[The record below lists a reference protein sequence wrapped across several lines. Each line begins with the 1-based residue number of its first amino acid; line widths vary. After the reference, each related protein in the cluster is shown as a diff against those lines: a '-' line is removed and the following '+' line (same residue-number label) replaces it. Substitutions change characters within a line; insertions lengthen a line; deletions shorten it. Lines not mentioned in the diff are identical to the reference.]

1 LFQDGT
7 TLINTMNSF
16 KINVSETY
24 KKAQKKS
31 AVWIALFL
39 ITLFFSTIL
48 SIIIFII
55 CVCGGI
61 AIVIAKPMWITIF
74 LGLGLLALGGL
85 IVYYNIK
92 FILNIFKKTATNGIE
107 IFETDQPELFKLI
120 KATADKVGTK
130 HPKKVFI
137 IDDVNAY
144 VSYSNN
150 LQSLVF
156 PTRKNLSIGVG
167 LLHGIS
173 QNELK
178 GIIAHEFGHFSQKS
192 MTIGSHVGNA
202 TKIMEDILYSNQTL
216 KFDVDNLGQINGIV
230 GFISMGAV
238 AYNKMIESILKI
250 IHKKLEFNYL
260 KLSREMEFHADQI
273 ATNVV
278 GIETMSKP
286 LLRIELYQ
294 FVYQELA
301 NFYTNLQDDKKFS
314 TNIYQNMNQLV
325 DFYID
330 DYELFLENN
339 LAIVGINEFNQNHS
353 LLQFEDLWSTHPEM
367 DKRLAN
373 IASTNHH
380 SEIDKS
386 PKAITLLQK
395 NNEFEEEFTFNFFF
409 QLNLYRVNEINNSEF
424 IETFKT
430 IYNKYN
436 YPKVYNHFFTNYD
449 LPFDRIK
456 EVDLTNKQ
464 QNIPSNELFSDE
476 NILVAKQYL
485 ALQID
490 LLQLDFFTGQKKP
503 QPFKYN
509 NVVYNKKQ
517 DVLKVKEEL
526 EQINKEKEAEFSEY
540 LDNIKIFFKS
550 NLDEQKT
557 ILLEDCIKVEAD
569 LSANIQLVNEIR
581 THINFATKPIHEKLR
596 IEALT
601 VLNNQIEQLKN
612 VTKDILQS
620 EIAKEKITIREIENA
635 QYFIDEDWIFFFDS
649 TGYNNNAFENLIE
662 NLYFVDQ
669 VSNNLLFQKKAAFLK
684 EYEPL
689 LDYTSKTKAS

>member
-1 LFQDGT
+1 
-7 TLINTMNSF
+7 M
-16 KINVSETY
+16 
-24 KKAQKKS
+24 
-31 AVWIALFL
+31 
-39 ITLFFSTIL
+39 
-48 SIIIFII
+48 
-55 CVCGGI
+55 
-61 AIVIAKPMWITIF
+61 
-74 LGLGLLALGGL
+74 GLLALGGL

-464 QNIPSNELFSDE
+464 QNIPTNELFSDE

>member
-1 LFQDGT
+1 
-7 TLINTMNSF
+7 MNSF

-216 KFDVDNLGQINGIV
+216 KFDVDNLDQINGIV

-301 NFYTNLQDDKKFS
+301 NFYTNLQDDQKFS

-330 DYELFLENN
+330 DYELSLENN

-380 SEIDKS
+380 SKIDKS

-464 QNIPSNELFSDE
+464 QNIPTNELFSDE

-490 LLQLDFFTGQKKP
+490 LLQLDFFTSQKKP

-526 EQINKEKEAEFSEY
+526 EQINMEKEAEFSEY

-684 EYEPL
+684 EYETL

>member
-1 LFQDGT
+1 
-7 TLINTMNSF
+7 MNSF

-150 LQSLVF
+150 LQSLFF

-301 NFYTNLQDDKKFS
+301 NFYTNLQDDKKF
-314 TNIYQNMNQLV
+314 
-325 DFYID
+325 
-330 DYELFLENN
+330 
-339 LAIVGINEFNQNHS
+339 
-353 LLQFEDLWSTHPEM
+353 
-367 DKRLAN
+367 
-373 IASTNHH
+373 
-380 SEIDKS
+380 
-386 PKAITLLQK
+386 
-395 NNEFEEEFTFNFFF
+395 
-409 QLNLYRVNEINNSEF
+409 
-424 IETFKT
+424 
-430 IYNKYN
+430 
-436 YPKVYNHFFTNYD
+436 
-449 LPFDRIK
+449 
-456 EVDLTNKQ
+456 
-464 QNIPSNELFSDE
+464 
-476 NILVAKQYL
+476 
-485 ALQID
+485 
-490 LLQLDFFTGQKKP
+490 
-503 QPFKYN
+503 
-509 NVVYNKKQ
+509 
-517 DVLKVKEEL
+517 
-526 EQINKEKEAEFSEY
+526 
-540 LDNIKIFFKS
+540 
-550 NLDEQKT
+550 
-557 ILLEDCIKVEAD
+557 
-569 LSANIQLVNEIR
+569 
-581 THINFATKPIHEKLR
+581 
-596 IEALT
+596 
-601 VLNNQIEQLKN
+601 
-612 VTKDILQS
+612 
-620 EIAKEKITIREIENA
+620 
-635 QYFIDEDWIFFFDS
+635 
-649 TGYNNNAFENLIE
+649 
-662 NLYFVDQ
+662 
-669 VSNNLLFQKKAAFLK
+669 
-684 EYEPL
+684 
-689 LDYTSKTKAS
+689 

>member
-1 LFQDGT
+1 
-7 TLINTMNSF
+7 MNSF

-137 IDDVNAY
+137 INDVNAY

-330 DYELFLENN
+330 DYELSLENN

-380 SEIDKS
+380 SKIDKS

-464 QNIPSNELFSDE
+464 QNIPTNELFSDE

-490 LLQLDFFTGQKKP
+490 LLQLDFFTSQKKP

-569 LSANIQLVNEIR
+569 LSANIQLVDEIR

>member
-1 LFQDGT
+1 
-7 TLINTMNSF
+7 MNSF

-61 AIVIAKPMWITIF
+61 AIVIAKPMWITII

-120 KATADKVGTK
+120 KETADKVGTK

-156 PTRKNLSIGVG
+156 PTRKNLSIGIG

-216 KFDVDNLGQINGIV
+216 RFDVDNLGQINGIV

-301 NFYTNLQDDKKFS
+301 NFYTSLQDDKKFS

-330 DYELFLENN
+330 DYELSLENN

-409 QLNLYRVNEINNSEF
+409 QLNLYRVNE
-424 IETFKT
+424 T
-430 IYNKYN
+430 
-436 YPKVYNHFFTNYD
+436 
-449 LPFDRIK
+449 
-456 EVDLTNKQ
+456 
-464 QNIPSNELFSDE
+464 
-476 NILVAKQYL
+476 
-485 ALQID
+485 
-490 LLQLDFFTGQKKP
+490 
-503 QPFKYN
+503 
-509 NVVYNKKQ
+509 
-517 DVLKVKEEL
+517 
-526 EQINKEKEAEFSEY
+526 
-540 LDNIKIFFKS
+540 DN
-550 NLDEQKT
+550 
-557 ILLEDCIKVEAD
+557 
-569 LSANIQLVNEIR
+569 
-581 THINFATKPIHEKLR
+581 
-596 IEALT
+596 
-601 VLNNQIEQLKN
+601 
-612 VTKDILQS
+612 
-620 EIAKEKITIREIENA
+620 
-635 QYFIDEDWIFFFDS
+635 
-649 TGYNNNAFENLIE
+649 
-662 NLYFVDQ
+662 
-669 VSNNLLFQKKAAFLK
+669 
-684 EYEPL
+684 
-689 LDYTSKTKAS
+689 

>member
-1 LFQDGT
+1 
-7 TLINTMNSF
+7 MH
-16 KINVSETY
+16 Y
-24 KKAQKKS
+24 R
-31 AVWIALFL
+31 
-39 ITLFFSTIL
+39 
-48 SIIIFII
+48 
-55 CVCGGI
+55 
-61 AIVIAKPMWITIF
+61 WITIF

-330 DYELFLENN
+330 DYELSLENN

-380 SEIDKS
+380 SKIDKS

-464 QNIPSNELFSDE
+464 QNIPTNELFSDE

>member
-1 LFQDGT
+1 
-7 TLINTMNSF
+7 MNSF

>member
-1 LFQDGT
+1 
-7 TLINTMNSF
+7 MNSF

-150 LQSLVF
+150 LQSLFF

-330 DYELFLENN
+330 DYELSLENN

-464 QNIPSNELFSDE
+464 QNIPTNELFSDE

-601 VLNNQIEQLKN
+601 VLNNQIEQLEKCN
-612 VTKDILQS
+612 KRYSTK
-620 EIAKEKITIREIENA
+620 
-635 QYFIDEDWIFFFDS
+635 
-649 TGYNNNAFENLIE
+649 
-662 NLYFVDQ
+662 
-669 VSNNLLFQKKAAFLK
+669 
-684 EYEPL
+684 
-689 LDYTSKTKAS
+689 

>member
-1 LFQDGT
+1 MFVEE
-7 TLINTMNSF
+7 S
-16 KINVSETY
+16 
-24 KKAQKKS
+24 
-31 AVWIALFL
+31 
-39 ITLFFSTIL
+39 L
-48 SIIIFII
+48 SSLLNQ
-55 CVCGGI
+55 CGL
-61 AIVIAKPMWITIF
+61 PFF

-464 QNIPSNELFSDE
+464 QNIPTNELFSDE

>member
-1 LFQDGT
+1 
-7 TLINTMNSF
+7 MNSF

-380 SEIDKS
+380 SKIDKS

-464 QNIPSNELFSDE
+464 QNIPTNELFSDE

>member
-1 LFQDGT
+1 
-7 TLINTMNSF
+7 MNSF

-464 QNIPSNELFSDE
+464 QNIPTNELFSDE

-601 VLNNQIEQLKN
+601 VLNN
-612 VTKDILQS
+612 
-620 EIAKEKITIREIENA
+620 
-635 QYFIDEDWIFFFDS
+635 
-649 TGYNNNAFENLIE
+649 
-662 NLYFVDQ
+662 
-669 VSNNLLFQKKAAFLK
+669 
-684 EYEPL
+684 
-689 LDYTSKTKAS
+689 

>member
-1 LFQDGT
+1 
-7 TLINTMNSF
+7 MNSF

-301 NFYTNLQDDKKFS
+301 NFYTNLQDDQKFS

-330 DYELFLENN
+330 DYELSLENN

-380 SEIDKS
+380 SKIDKS

-464 QNIPSNELFSDE
+464 QNIPTNELFSDE

-490 LLQLDFFTGQKKP
+490 LLQLDFFTSQKKP

-569 LSANIQLVNEIR
+569 LSANIQLVDEIR

>member
-1 LFQDGT
+1 
-7 TLINTMNSF
+7 MNSF

-464 QNIPSNELFSDE
+464 QNIPTNELFSDE

>member
-1 LFQDGT
+1 LLNQ
-7 TLINTMNSF
+7 
-16 KINVSETY
+16 
-24 KKAQKKS
+24 
-31 AVWIALFL
+31 
-39 ITLFFSTIL
+39 
-48 SIIIFII
+48 
-55 CVCGGI
+55 CGL
-61 AIVIAKPMWITIF
+61 PFF

-250 IHKKLEFNYL
+250 IHKKSEFNYL

-464 QNIPSNELFSDE
+464 QNIPTNELFSDE

>member
-1 LFQDGT
+1 
-7 TLINTMNSF
+7 MNSF

-61 AIVIAKPMWITIF
+61 AIVIAKPMWITII

-120 KATADKVGTK
+120 KETADKVGTK

-216 KFDVDNLGQINGIV
+216 RFDVDNLGQINGIV

-301 NFYTNLQDDKKFS
+301 NFYTSLQDDKKFS

-330 DYELFLENN
+330 DYELSLENN

-373 IASTNHH
+373 IAAANHH

-409 QLNLYRVNEINNSEF
+409 QLNLYRVNEIDNSEF
-424 IETFKT
+424 IETYKT

-436 YPKVYNHFFTNYD
+436 YPKVYNHFFSNYD

-456 EVDLTNKQ
+456 KADLTDKQ
-464 QNIPSNELFSDE
+464 QNIPTNELFSDE
-476 NILVAKQYL
+476 NIIVAKQYL

-490 LLQLDFFTGQKKP
+490 LLQLDFFINQKKP

-517 DVLKVKEEL
+517 DVLKIKEEL
-526 EQINKEKEAEFSEY
+526 EQINKEKEVEFSEY

-550 NLDEQKT
+550 NLDEQKS

-669 VSNNLLFQKKAAFLK
+669 ISNNLLFQKKSAFLK

>member
-1 LFQDGT
+1 
-7 TLINTMNSF
+7 MNSF

-55 CVCGGI
+55 CVCAGI
-61 AIVIAKPMWITIF
+61 AIVITKPMWITII

-107 IFETDQPELFKLI
+107 IFETNQPELFKLI
-120 KATADKVGTK
+120 KETADKVGTK

-156 PTRKNLSIGVG
+156 PTRKNLSIGIG

-216 KFDVDNLGQINGIV
+216 RFDVDNLGQINGIV

-409 QLNLYRVNEINNSEF
+409 QLNLYRVNEIDNSEF

-436 YPKVYNHFFTNYD
+436 YPKVYNHFFSNYD

-464 QNIPSNELFSDE
+464 QNIPTNELFSDE

-526 EQINKEKEAEFSEY
+526 EQINKEKEVEFSEY
-540 LDNIKIFFKS
+540 LDNIKIFFRS
-550 NLDEQKT
+550 NLDEQKS

-601 VLNNQIEQLKN
+601 VLNDQVEQLKN

>member
-1 LFQDGT
+1 
-7 TLINTMNSF
+7 MNSF

-150 LQSLVF
+150 LQSLFF

-330 DYELFLENN
+330 DYELSLENN

-464 QNIPSNELFSDE
+464 QNIPTNELFSDE

>member
-1 LFQDGT
+1 
-7 TLINTMNSF
+7 MNSF

-61 AIVIAKPMWITIF
+61 AIVIAKPMWITII

-120 KATADKVGTK
+120 KETADKVGTK
-130 HPKKVFI
+130 HPKKIFI

-156 PTRKNLSIGVG
+156 PTRKNLSIGIG

-216 KFDVDNLGQINGIV
+216 RFDVDNLGQINGIV

-301 NFYTNLQDDKKFS
+301 NFYTSLQDDKKFS
-314 TNIYQNMNQLV
+314 INIYQNMNQLV

-330 DYELFLENN
+330 DYELSLENN

-373 IASTNHH
+373 IASTDHH

-409 QLNLYRVNEINNSEF
+409 QLNLYRVNEIDNSEF

-430 IYNKYN
+430 IHNKYN
-436 YPKVYNHFFTNYD
+436 YPKVYNHFFSNYD

-456 EVDLTNKQ
+456 KADLTDKQ
-464 QNIPSNELFSDE
+464 QNIPTNELFSDE
-476 NILVAKQYL
+476 NIIVAKQYL

-490 LLQLDFFTGQKKP
+490 LLQLDFFSSQKKP

-526 EQINKEKEAEFSEY
+526 EQINKEKEVEFSEY
-540 LDNIKIFFKS
+540 LDNIKIFFRS
-550 NLDEQKT
+550 NLDEQKS

-601 VLNNQIEQLKN
+601 VLNDQVEQLKN

-669 VSNNLLFQKKAAFLK
+669 VSNNLLFQKKSAFLK

>member
-1 LFQDGT
+1 
-7 TLINTMNSF
+7 MNSF

-330 DYELFLENN
+330 DYELSLENN

-380 SEIDKS
+380 SKIDKS

-449 LPFDRIK
+449 LHFDRIK

-464 QNIPSNELFSDE
+464 QNIPTNELFSDE

>member
-1 LFQDGT
+1 
-7 TLINTMNSF
+7 MNSF

-330 DYELFLENN
+330 DYELSLENN

-380 SEIDKS
+380 SKIDKS

-449 LPFDRIK
+449 LHFDRIK

-464 QNIPSNELFSDE
+464 QNIPTNELFSDE

-601 VLNNQIEQLKN
+601 VLNDQVEQLKN

-669 VSNNLLFQKKAAFLK
+669 VSNNLLFQKKSAFLK

>member
-1 LFQDGT
+1 
-7 TLINTMNSF
+7 M
-16 KINVSETY
+16 
-24 KKAQKKS
+24 
-31 AVWIALFL
+31 
-39 ITLFFSTIL
+39 
-48 SIIIFII
+48 
-55 CVCGGI
+55 
-61 AIVIAKPMWITIF
+61 
-74 LGLGLLALGGL
+74 GLLALGGL

-464 QNIPSNELFSDE
+464 QNIPTNELFSDE

-569 LSANIQLVNEIR
+569 LAANIQLVNEIR

>member
-1 LFQDGT
+1 
-7 TLINTMNSF
+7 M
-16 KINVSETY
+16 
-24 KKAQKKS
+24 
-31 AVWIALFL
+31 
-39 ITLFFSTIL
+39 

-61 AIVIAKPMWITIF
+61 AIVIAKPMWITII

-120 KATADKVGTK
+120 KETADKVGTK

-216 KFDVDNLGQINGIV
+216 RFDVDNLGQINGIV

-301 NFYTNLQDDKKFS
+301 NFYTSLQDDKKFS

-330 DYELFLENN
+330 DYELSLENN

-373 IASTNHH
+373 IAAANHH

-409 QLNLYRVNEINNSEF
+409 QLNLYRVNEIDNSEF
-424 IETFKT
+424 IETYKT

-436 YPKVYNHFFTNYD
+436 YPKVYNHFFSNYD

-456 EVDLTNKQ
+456 KADLTDKQ
-464 QNIPSNELFSDE
+464 QNIPTNELFSDE
-476 NILVAKQYL
+476 NIIVAKQYL

-490 LLQLDFFTGQKKP
+490 LLQLDFFINQKKP

-517 DVLKVKEEL
+517 DVLKIKEEL
-526 EQINKEKEAEFSEY
+526 EQINKEKEVEFSEY

-550 NLDEQKT
+550 NLDEQKS

-669 VSNNLLFQKKAAFLK
+669 ISNNLLFQKKSAFLK

>member
-1 LFQDGT
+1 
-7 TLINTMNSF
+7 MNSF

-61 AIVIAKPMWITIF
+61 AIVIAKPMWITII

-120 KATADKVGTK
+120 KETADKVGTK

-216 KFDVDNLGQINGIV
+216 RFDVDNLGQINGIV

-301 NFYTNLQDDKKFS
+301 NFYTSLQDDKKFS

-330 DYELFLENN
+330 DYELSLENN

-409 QLNLYRVNEINNSEF
+409 QLNLYRVNEIDNSEF
-424 IETFKT
+424 IETFKS
-430 IYNKYN
+430 IHNKYN
-436 YPKVYNHFFTNYD
+436 YPKPYNHFFSNYD

-456 EVDLTNKQ
+456 KADLTDKQ
-464 QNIPSNELFSDE
+464 QNIPTNELFSDE
-476 NILVAKQYL
+476 NIIVAKQYL

-490 LLQLDFFTGQKKP
+490 LLQLDFFSSQKKP

-540 LDNIKIFFKS
+540 LDNIKIFFRS
-550 NLDEQKT
+550 NLDEQKA

-569 LSANIQLVNEIR
+569 LSANIQLVDEIR

-601 VLNNQIEQLKN
+601 VLNDQVEQLKN

-620 EIAKEKITIREIENA
+620 EIAKEKITIRKVENA

-669 VSNNLLFQKKAAFLK
+669 VSNNLLFQKKSAFLK

-689 LDYTSKTKAS
+689 LNYTSKTKAS

>member
-1 LFQDGT
+1 MFVEE
-7 TLINTMNSF
+7 S
-16 KINVSETY
+16 
-24 KKAQKKS
+24 
-31 AVWIALFL
+31 
-39 ITLFFSTIL
+39 L
-48 SIIIFII
+48 SSLLNQ
-55 CVCGGI
+55 CGL
-61 AIVIAKPMWITIF
+61 PFF

-464 QNIPSNELFSDE
+464 QNIPTNELFSDE

-569 LSANIQLVNEIR
+569 LAANIQLVNEIR

>member
-1 LFQDGT
+1 
-7 TLINTMNSF
+7 MNSF

-330 DYELFLENN
+330 DYELSLENN

-380 SEIDKS
+380 SKIDKS

-464 QNIPSNELFSDE
+464 QNIPTNELFSDE

-569 LSANIQLVNEIR
+569 LSANIQLVDEIR

>member
-1 LFQDGT
+1 
-7 TLINTMNSF
+7 MNSF

-137 IDDVNAY
+137 INDVNAY

-260 KLSREMEFHADQI
+260 KISREMEFHADQI

-464 QNIPSNELFSDE
+464 QNIPTNELFSDE

-490 LLQLDFFTGQKKP
+490 LLQLDFFTSQKKP

-684 EYEPL
+684 EYETL

>member
-1 LFQDGT
+1 
-7 TLINTMNSF
+7 
-16 KINVSETY
+16 
-24 KKAQKKS
+24 
-31 AVWIALFL
+31 
-39 ITLFFSTIL
+39 
-48 SIIIFII
+48 
-55 CVCGGI
+55 
-61 AIVIAKPMWITIF
+61 
-74 LGLGLLALGGL
+74 
-85 IVYYNIK
+85 
-92 FILNIFKKTATNGIE
+92 
-107 IFETDQPELFKLI
+107 
-120 KATADKVGTK
+120 
-130 HPKKVFI
+130 
-137 IDDVNAY
+137 
-144 VSYSNN
+144 
-150 LQSLVF
+150 
-156 PTRKNLSIGVG
+156 
-167 LLHGIS
+167 
-173 QNELK
+173 
-178 GIIAHEFGHFSQKS
+178 
-192 MTIGSHVGNA
+192 
-202 TKIMEDILYSNQTL
+202 
-216 KFDVDNLGQINGIV
+216 
-230 GFISMGAV
+230 
-238 AYNKMIESILKI
+238 
-250 IHKKLEFNYL
+250 
-260 KLSREMEFHADQI
+260 
-273 ATNVV
+273 
-278 GIETMSKP
+278 
-286 LLRIELYQ
+286 
-294 FVYQELA
+294 
-301 NFYTNLQDDKKFS
+301 
-314 TNIYQNMNQLV
+314 MNQLV

-330 DYELFLENN
+330 DYELSLENN

-380 SEIDKS
+380 SKIDKS

-464 QNIPSNELFSDE
+464 QNIPTNELFSDE

-490 LLQLDFFTGQKKP
+490 LLQLDFFTSQKKP

-569 LSANIQLVNEIR
+569 LSANIQLVDEIR

>member
-1 LFQDGT
+1 
-7 TLINTMNSF
+7 MNSF

-330 DYELFLENN
+330 DYELSLENN

-380 SEIDKS
+380 SKIDKS
-386 PKAITLLQK
+386 PKAITLLQN

-464 QNIPSNELFSDE
+464 QNIPTNELFSDE

>member
-1 LFQDGT
+1 LLNQ
-7 TLINTMNSF
+7 
-16 KINVSETY
+16 
-24 KKAQKKS
+24 
-31 AVWIALFL
+31 
-39 ITLFFSTIL
+39 
-48 SIIIFII
+48 
-55 CVCGGI
+55 CGL
-61 AIVIAKPMWITIF
+61 PFF

-464 QNIPSNELFSDE
+464 QNIPTNELFSDE

>member
-1 LFQDGT
+1 
-7 TLINTMNSF
+7 MNSF

-330 DYELFLENN
+330 DYELSLENN

-464 QNIPSNELFSDE
+464 QNIPTNELFSDE

-490 LLQLDFFTGQKKP
+490 LLQLDFFTSQKKP

-569 LSANIQLVNEIR
+569 LSANIQLVDEIR

>member
-1 LFQDGT
+1 
-7 TLINTMNSF
+7 MNSF

-330 DYELFLENN
+330 DYELSLENN

-380 SEIDKS
+380 SKIDKS

-464 QNIPSNELFSDE
+464 QNIPTNELFSDE

-490 LLQLDFFTGQKKP
+490 LLQLDFFTSQKKP

>member
-1 LFQDGT
+1 
-7 TLINTMNSF
+7 MNSF

-464 QNIPSNELFSDE
+464 QNIPTNELFSDE

-684 EYEPL
+684 EYETL

>member
-1 LFQDGT
+1 
-7 TLINTMNSF
+7 MNSF

-130 HPKKVFI
+130 HSKKVFI

-464 QNIPSNELFSDE
+464 QNIPTNELFSDE

>member
-1 LFQDGT
+1 
-7 TLINTMNSF
+7 MNSF

-61 AIVIAKPMWITIF
+61 AIVIAKPMWITII

-120 KATADKVGTK
+120 KETADKVGTK

-216 KFDVDNLGQINGIV
+216 RFDVDNLGQINGIV

-301 NFYTNLQDDKKFS
+301 NFYTSLQDDKKFS

-330 DYELFLENN
+330 DYELSLENN

-464 QNIPSNELFSDE
+464 QNIPTNELFSDE
-476 NILVAKQYL
+476 NIIVAKQYL

-490 LLQLDFFTGQKKP
+490 LLQLDFFSSQKKP

-517 DVLKVKEEL
+517 DVLKIKEEL
-526 EQINKEKEAEFSEY
+526 EQINKEKEVEFSEY
-540 LDNIKIFFKS
+540 LDNIKIFFRS
-550 NLDEQKT
+550 NLDEQKS

-601 VLNNQIEQLKN
+601 VLNDQVEQLKN

-669 VSNNLLFQKKAAFLK
+669 ISNNLLFQKKSAFLK

>member
-1 LFQDGT
+1 
-7 TLINTMNSF
+7 MNSF

-330 DYELFLENN
+330 DYELSLENN

-464 QNIPSNELFSDE
+464 QNIPTNELFSDE

-669 VSNNLLFQKKAAFLK
+669 VSNNLLFQKKSAFLK

>member
-1 LFQDGT
+1 
-7 TLINTMNSF
+7 MNSF

-330 DYELFLENN
+330 DYELSLENN

-380 SEIDKS
+380 SKIDKS

-464 QNIPSNELFSDE
+464 QNIPTNELFSDE

>member
-1 LFQDGT
+1 
-7 TLINTMNSF
+7 MNSF

-137 IDDVNAY
+137 INDVNAY

-330 DYELFLENN
+330 DYELSLENN

-464 QNIPSNELFSDE
+464 QNIPTNELFSDE